1 MRANYLAGNRLTL
14 FDSGAAYF
22 PALLAAIEAAQSE
35 IFLESYIYANDEIG
49 LRISSA
55 LCRAVARGV
64 VVNVIVDGFGARN
77 FTADFLPQLT
87 AGGVRAMLYRP
98 ELGSFLGRFRPRR
111 HRLRR
116 LHRKLA
122 VIDARLAFIGGINI
136 IDDDNAPPELRPR
149 YDYAVQVEGPLL
161 GPIHRTVRRMWE
173 IVAWANF
180 KHRYRLPPP
189 AMPNPAP
196 QGKQRAALLIRDNI
210 RHRNDILHAYLE
222 AIDEAREEILIA
234 NAYFLPGVRFVR
246 ALEAAVQRGVRVTVL
261 LQGKTDQHL
270 LRFATQ
276 ALYSLLLEQGIRI
289 FEYEKSFLHAKVAV
303 IDGKWATV
311 GSSNIDP
318 FSLLLA
324 KEANLAALDRAF
336 AGQLRA
342 GIKAAIKAG
351 AREMRSEDLSGQ
363 PWHSR
368 LRRWLCYGIVRI
380 LVGIT
385 GYGQKHW
392 RADEE
397 TAAVD
402 PKSVIKRP
410 Q

>member
-1 MRANYLAGNRLTL
+1 MAIKYLAGNRLTL
-14 FDSGAAYF
+14 LNSGAEYF
-22 PALLAAIEAAQSE
+22 PALLAAIEAAHSE
-35 IFLESYIYANDEIG
+35 IFLESYIYANDEVG
-49 LRISSA
+49 LRVSNA

-77 FTADFLPQLT
+77 FTTDFLPQLT
-87 AGGVRAMLYRP
+87 AAGVRAMLYRP
-98 ELGSFLGRFRPRR
+98 ELGSFLGRFRLRR

-116 LHRKLA
+116 LHRKLT

-136 IDDDNAPPELRPR
+136 IDDDNTPPGLRPR
-149 YDYAVQVEGPLL
+149 YDYAVRVEGPLL
-161 GPIHRTVRRMWE
+161 GPIHHAVQRMWE
-173 IVAWANF
+173 IVAWVNF
-180 KHRYRLPPP
+180 KHRYRLPSPTTP
-189 AMPNPAP
+189 DLAP
-196 QGKQRAALLIRDNI
+196 RGSQRAALLIRDNI
-210 RHRNDILHAYLE
+210 RHRNDILHAYVD
-222 AIDEAREEILIA
+222 AFAAAREEILIA
-234 NAYFLPGVRFVR
+234 NAYFLPGVRFIR
-246 ALEAAVQRGVRVTVL
+246 ALQAAARRGVRITVL
-261 LQGKTDQHL
+261 LQGKTNHPL
-270 LRFATQ
+270 LRSATQ

-303 IDGKWATV
+303 IDGEWATV

-324 KEANLAALDRAF
+324 KEANLAVLDRTF

-342 GIKAAIKAG
+342 SIEAAMLAG
-351 AREMRSEDLSGQ
+351 AREMRREDLTGQ

-368 LRRWLCYGIVRI
+368 LRRWLSYGVVRV

-397 TAAVD
+397 TA
-402 PKSVIKRP
+402 SVTP
-410 Q
+410 EEQ